1 MEKKAALP
9 VDFSCKKIA
18 ESLQTRMT
26 DKKEVEKLLRHLC
39 LESGGWLSLC
49 QVGRVE
55 YFKTEKIDI
64 NVVCKKLQRKLQ
76 IEEENGN

>member
-1 MEKKAALP
+1 MMEKKAALP
-9 VDFSCKKIA
+9 VDFTCKKIS
-18 ESLQTRMT
+18 ESLQKGI

-64 NVVCKKLQRKLQ
+64 NVVCKKLERKLQ